1 MSYKFKLL
9 LGLCLNYLLVNG
21 NIFAQLH
28 IPFIKPLTD
37 SSITFKALTIIPI
50 KFINQAP
57 VNTTIIDVETA
68 IRLGKLQVN
77 EYYFNGDGNIKL
89 LQVSNKSGSTV
100 CIPAGTVLQGG
111 KQDRM
116 VAQTQL
122 IPPKTKD
129 VFVDVFCVEKGRWS
143 NKVKNFSYGGMAD
156 FRLKK
161 WMDSTGSQFHI
172 WREIENRLPNE
183 NVLQTTWP
191 YTKWLF
197 AFNKEQNEYVQFFQQ
212 YLATTDSSFAG
223 FIAIAD
229 STIIGCHLFANKQLM
244 AACFKPIITSWVHY
258 LQYAN
263 LLQTQPFI
271 KKDIL
276 YGYIDKV
283 MGSDS
288 KQKLYLKYHGKAYYD
303 ANKLIHIVAFE

>member
-1 MSYKFKLL
+1 MFISD
-9 LGLCLNYLLVNG
+9 

-28 IPFIKPLTD
+28 IPFIKPITD
-37 SSITFKALTIIPI
+37 SSISYKALTIIPI
-50 KFINQAP
+50 KFINQAEP
-57 VNTTIIDVETA
+57 TATIIDVETA

-89 LQVSNKSGSTV
+89 LQVSNKSGSIV

-129 VFVDVFCVEKGRWS
+129 VFIDVFCVEKGRWS
-143 NKVKNFSYGGMAD
+143 NKSKNFSYGGMAD

-183 NVLQTTWP
+183 NLLQTTWP

-212 YLATTDSSFAG
+212 YLAKTDSSFAG
-223 FIAIAD
+223 FIAVAD
-229 STIIGCHLFANKQLM
+229 TTIIGCHLFANKPLM
-244 AACFKPIITSWVHY
+244 AACFKPIIISWVHY

-263 LLQTQPFI
+263 LLKTEPFV
-271 KKDIL
+271 KKDEL
-276 YGYIDKV
+276 DNYIDKV
-283 MGSDS
+283 MGSYQ
-288 KQKLYLKYHGKAYYD
+288 KQKLYLKNHGKAYYD
-303 ANKLIHIVAFE
+303 GSKLIHIVAFE